1 MNPILALI
9 ILPVC
14 FGVAGRIDY
23 EVALKTA
30 DMTFQPHQTVEANAM
45 IANAN
50 KFDAEYA
57 RPCFNHPHDPRTPE
71 ADGDEADAIEDAI
84 KDAREWLQM
93 AETAAYRGD
102 WPAARQRL
110 IEARLTLESLVGDA
124 Q

>member
-1 MNPILALI
+1 
-9 ILPVC
+9 
-14 FGVAGRIDY
+14 
-23 EVALKTA
+23 
-30 DMTFQPHQTVEANAM
+30 M
-45 IANAN
+45 IAT
-50 KFDAEYA
+50 KFDADYA

-71 ADGDEADAIEDAI
+71 ADGDGEVEAIEDAI

-110 IEARLTLESLVGDA
+110 IEACLTLGSLVGDA

>member
-1 MNPILALI
+1 
-9 ILPVC
+9 
-14 FGVAGRIDY
+14 
-23 EVALKTA
+23 
-30 DMTFQPHQTVEANAM
+30 M
-45 IANAN
+45 IAAAS
-50 KFDAEYA
+50 KFDAEYG
-57 RPCFNHPHDPRTPE
+57 PYLGHPMDPRTPE
-71 ADGDEADAIEDAI
+71 ADGDEVEAIEDAI